1 VNNRKLTPKQ
11 EAFAIAYVLNGG
23 NATGAYRKSYSWQ
36 GMSDNALGVEA
47 CRTLELRQ
55 PMIQEAVASIEERK
69 KLLSEAVR
77 KGLGNGKMTPKDGL
91 RAVDLL
97 NQMDGLY
104 VTRTES
110 KNAVIVKLVIEE
122 ENPEDVIEG

>member
-1 VNNRKLTPKQ
+1 
-11 EAFAIAYVLNGG
+11 
-23 NATGAYRKSYSWQ
+23 
-36 GMSDNALGVEA
+36 
-47 CRTLELRQ
+47 
-55 PMIQEAVASIEERK
+55 
-69 KLLSEAVR
+69 LSKAVR
-77 KGLGNGKMTPKDGL
+77 KGLGNGKITPKDGL

-122 ENPEDVIEG
+122 EDPRDVIEGEVRSPGAPYG